1 VRNGSISFKN
11 RFGSEIDNPL
21 FALDPT
27 ALVNESPTSD
37 VSFTYQM
44 FGPGAELPLA
54 DAIES
59 EYQLSFGYGAASKTV
74 IL

>member
-1 VRNGSISFKN
+1 MSFKN
-11 RFGSEIDNPL
+11 LFGSEIDNPL

-44 FGPGAELPLA
+44 FGPGAGTVVVAP
-54 DAIES
+54 AIES
-59 EYQLSFGYGAASKTV
+59 EYQLSFGYGASSKTV